1 MMPRTI
7 DDAGGTGMAST
18 SDETSGRAASEG
30 PLAGVKVLDLSI
42 ALTGPYAATLL
53 ADQGADVVKVER
65 PGIGDIARWV
75 GVAVNG
81 MSAFYLA
88 CNRGK
93 RCIAVDL
100 GADEGQALVLQLAA
114 EADVVVQNFR
124 PGVIDRL
131 GLGYEAVRAVNPDV
145 VYASISGYGPVGP
158 YRDRS
163 AYDTSIQAY
172 AGFAANQA
180 DPNGG
185 PPTFLRQNGA
195 DKVSALFA
203 CQAISAALYA
213 RAMGRGGQHLEMGM
227 ADACVSFLWAES
239 AGNEV
244 LLDSDHTM
252 PSSFNAGFQPMR
264 FLDGWGIVVPTTDA
278 DFAGMCKALDV
289 EGWDDPRIKH
299 VAERRQNRDVL
310 EPVMD
315 MCYAMAANLTQQ
327 DAIVRFERERVAF
340 AMVLSA
346 AEIVDDPH
354 AVAIGMFEEFDH
366 PVVGRARLPRHPTI
380 FHGTPAALGGPT
392 PSLGQHTDEVL
403 TELGLG
409 ARITELRE
417 AGVVA

>member
-1 MMPRTI
+1 MT
-7 DDAGGTGMAST
+7 
-18 SDETSGRAASEG
+18 G
-30 PLAGVKVLDLSI
+30 PLSGVKVLDLSI

-53 ADQGADVVKVER
+53 ADQGAEVTKIER

-75 GVAVNG
+75 GVSVNG

-93 RCIAVDL
+93 RCMAVDL
-100 GADEGQALVLQLAA
+100 ASPEGVEIALRLAA
-114 EADVVVQNFR
+114 EADVVLQNFR

-131 GLGYEAVRAVNPDV
+131 GLGYDAVRAINPNV
-145 VYASISGYGPVGP
+145 IYCSISGYGPTGP

-180 DPNGG
+180 DPDG
-185 PPTFLRQNGA
+185 PPTFLHQNAA
-195 DKVSALFA
+195 DKVSALYA
-203 CQAISAALYA
+203 TQAITAALFA
-213 RAMGRGGQHLEMGM
+213 RATGRGGQHLELGM

-244 LLDSDHTM
+244 LLDSDGTL

-278 DFAGMCKALDV
+278 DFAGMCRALDV
-289 EGWDDPRIKH
+289 PGWDDPR
-299 VAERRQNRDVL
+299 VVTVGERRKHRDVL
-310 EPVMD
+310 EPIMD
-315 MCYAMAANLTQQ
+315 MCYAMASNLTQ
-327 DAIVRFERERVAF
+327 DEAIERFERERVAF

-354 AVAIGMFEEFDH
+354 AIAIDMFTEFEH
-366 PVVGRARLPRHPTI
+366 PVTGRTRLPRHPTQ
-380 FHGTPAALGGPT
+380 FAGTPAALGGPA
-392 PSLGQHTDEVL
+392 PALGEHTDEVL
-403 TELGLG
+403 TQ
-409 ARITELRE
+409 A
-417 AGVVA
+417 

>member
-1 MMPRTI
+1 MGQIGSANDRESS
-7 DDAGGTGMAST
+7 DAKERIAS
-18 SDETSGRAASEG
+18 G

-100 GADEGQALVLQLAA
+100 GSDEGLAIVTKLAA

-131 GLGYEAVRAVNPDV
+131 GLGYEAVRAVNPEV
-145 VYASISGYGPVGP
+145 VYASISGYGPDGP
-158 YRDRS
+158 YRDRR
-163 AYDTSIQAY
+163 AYDTAMQAY

-180 DPNGG
+180 DPMGG
-185 PPTFLRQNGA
+185 PPTFLRQNAA

-203 CQAISAALYA
+203 SQAITAALFA
-213 RAMGRGGQHLEMGM
+213 RATGRGGQHLELAM

-244 LLDSDHTM
+244 LLDSDGSM

-264 FLDGWGIVVPTTDA
+264 FLDGWGIVVPTTDG
-278 DFAGMCKALDV
+278 DFAAMCKALDV
-289 EGWDDPRIKH
+289 EGWDDPRIKT
-299 VAERRQNRDVL
+299 VGERRKHRDVL

-315 MCYAMAANLTQQ
+315 MCYAMAANLTQEE
-327 DAIVRFERERVAF
+327 ATARLEREGAPF

-354 AVAIGMFEEFDH
+354 AVAVAMFEEFDH
-366 PVVGRARLPRHPTI
+366 PVVGRTRLPRHPTQ
-380 FHGTPAALGGPT
+380 FAGTPAALGGPS
-392 PSLGQHTDEVL
+392 PALGQHTDEVL
-403 TELGLG
+403 AELGLSD
-409 ARITELRE
+409 RVEELR
-417 AGVVA
+417 ASGVVA

>member
-1 MMPRTI
+1 MTE
-7 DDAGGTGMAST
+7 AT
-18 SDETSGRAASEG
+18 G
-30 PLAGVKVLDLSI
+30 PLSGLKVLDLSI
-42 ALTGPYAATLL
+42 ALTGPYAAALL
-53 ADQGADVVKVER
+53 ADQGAEVTKVER

-100 GADEGQALVLQLAA
+100 STEEGRDIVLQMAA
-114 EADVVVQNFR
+114 DADVIIQNFR

-131 GLGYEAVRAVNPDV
+131 GLGYDAVREINPDV

-172 AGFAANQA
+172 AGFAATQA
-180 DPNGG
+180 ELDG
-185 PPTFLRQNGA
+185 PPTFIKQNAA

-203 CQAISAALYA
+203 CQAITAALFA
-213 RAMGRGGQHLEMGM
+213 RASGRGGQHLEMGM
-227 ADACVSFLWAES
+227 ADACVSFLWAEA

-244 LLDSDHTM
+244 LLGADGSM
-252 PSSFNAGFQPMR
+252 PSSFNAGFAPMR

-289 EGWDDPRIKH
+289 PGWDDPRVKT
-299 VAERRQNRDVL
+299 VGERRKNRDVL
-310 EPVMD
+310 EPIMD
-315 MCYAMAANLTQQ
+315 MCYAMAANLTQA
-327 DAIVRFERERVAF
+327 DAIERFERERVAF

-346 AEIVDDPH
+346 AEMVDDPH
-354 AVAIGMFEEFDH
+354 AIAIGMFEEFDH
-366 PVVGRARLPRHPTI
+366 PVVGRARLPRHPTQ
-380 FHGTPAALGGPT
+380 FHATPASLGFGAPA
-392 PSLGQHTDEVL
+392 LGQHTDDVL
-403 TELGLG
+403 GELGLG
-409 ARITELRE
+409 AQIERLRA

>member
-1 MMPRTI
+1 M
-7 DDAGGTGMAST
+7 
-18 SDETSGRAASEG
+18 
-30 PLAGVKVLDLSI
+30 LDLSI
-42 ALTGPYAATLL
+42 ALTGPYAAALL
-53 ADQGADVVKVER
+53 ADQGAEVTKVER
-65 PGIGDIARWV
+65 PGIGDIARWI

-100 GADEGQALVLQLAA
+100 STDEGRDIVLQMAA
-114 EADVVVQNFR
+114 DADVIIQNFR

-131 GLGYEAVRAVNPDV
+131 GLGYDAVREINPDV

-172 AGFAANQA
+172 AGFAATQA
-180 DPNGG
+180 ELDG
-185 PPTFLRQNGA
+185 PPTFIKQNAA

-203 CQAISAALYA
+203 CQAITAALFA
-213 RAMGRGGQHLEMGM
+213 RASGRGGQHLELGM
-227 ADACVSFLWAES
+227 ADACVSFLWAEA

-244 LLDSDHTM
+244 LLGADGSM
-252 PSSFNAGFQPMR
+252 PSSFNAGFAPMR

-289 EGWDDPRIKH
+289 PGWDDPRVKT
-299 VAERRQNRDVL
+299 VGERRKNRDVL
-310 EPVMD
+310 EPIMD
-315 MCYAMAANLTQQ
+315 MCYAMAANLTQA
-327 DAIVRFERERVAF
+327 DAIERFERERVAF

-346 AEIVDDPH
+346 AEMVDDPH

-366 PVVGRARLPRHPTI
+366 PVVGRARLPRHPTQ
-380 FHGTPAALGGPT
+380 FHATPASLGFGAPA
-392 PSLGQHTDEVL
+392 LGQHTDDVL
-403 TELGLG
+403 EELGLG
-409 ARITELRE
+409 AQIERLRA

>member
-1 MMPRTI
+1 MT
-7 DDAGGTGMAST
+7 
-18 SDETSGRAASEG
+18 G
-30 PLAGVKVLDLSI
+30 PLEGVKVLDLSI
-42 ALTGPYAATLL
+42 ALTGPYATALL
-53 ADQGADVVKVER
+53 ADQGAEVTKIER

-75 GVAVNG
+75 GVSVNG

-93 RCIAVDL
+93 RCVAVDL
-100 GADEGQALVLQLAA
+100 SSEEGVAIVMRLAA

-131 GLGYEAVRAVNPDV
+131 GLGYDAVRAVNPDV
-145 VYASISGYGPVGP
+145 VYCSISGYGSTGP

-180 DPNGG
+180 DPDG
-185 PPTFLRQNGA
+185 PPTFLHQNAA
-195 DKVSALFA
+195 DKVSALYA
-203 CQAISAALYA
+203 TQAITAALFA
-213 RAMGRGGQHLEMGM
+213 RASGRGGQHLELGM

-244 LLDSDHTM
+244 LLESDGTL

-278 DFAGMCKALDV
+278 DFAGMCRALDV
-289 EGWDDPRIKH
+289 PGFDDPR
-299 VAERRQNRDVL
+299 VATVGERRKHREVL
-310 EPVMD
+310 EPIMD
-315 MCYAMAANLTQQ
+315 MCYAMASNLTQ
-327 DAIVRFERERVAF
+327 DAAIERFERERVAF

-354 AVAIGMFEEFDH
+354 AVAIEMFTEFDH
-366 PVVGRARLPRHPTI
+366 PVTGRTRLPRHPTL
-380 FHGTPAALGGPT
+380 FAGTPAALGGPA
-392 PSLGQHTDEVL
+392 PALGQHTDEVL

-409 ARITELRE
+409 DRVDELRS
-417 AGVVA
+417 GGIVA

>member
-1 MMPRTI
+1 MNEN
-7 DDAGGTGMAST
+7 GST
-18 SDETSGRAASEG
+18 RREHTG
-30 PLAGVKVLDLSI
+30 PLAGIKVLDLSI
-42 ALTGPYAATLL
+42 ALTGPYAVALL

-81 MSAFYLA
+81 MSAFYVA

-100 GADEGQALVLQLAA
+100 GTDEGRDIVVELAR
-114 EADVVVQNFR
+114 EADVIVQNFR

-131 GLGYEAVRAVNPDV
+131 GLGYEAVKAINPDV
-145 VYASISGYGPVGP
+145 VYCSISGYGSVGP

-180 DPNGG
+180 EPNG
-185 PPTFLRQNGA
+185 PPQFLHQNAA
-195 DKVSALFA
+195 DKVSALFVT
-203 CQAISAALYA
+203 QAITAALFA
-213 RAMGRGGQHLEMGM
+213 RASGRGGQHLELGM

-244 LLDSDHTM
+244 LLASDGSM

-264 FLDGWGIVVPTTDA
+264 FVDGWGIVVPTTDA
-278 DFAGMCKALDV
+278 DFAGMCRALRV
-289 EGWDDPRIKH
+289 EGFDDPRIAT
-299 VAERRQNRDVL
+299 VGERRKHRDVL

-315 MCYAMAANLTQQ
+315 MCYAMAANLTQEE
-327 DAIVRFERERVAF
+327 AIERFEAERVPF

-346 AEIVDDPH
+346 AEIVSDPH
-354 AVAIGMFEEFDH
+354 AMAIGMFTEFDH
-366 PVVGRARLPRHPTI
+366 PVVGPVRLPRHPTT
-380 FHGTPAALGGPT
+380 FSGTPASLGGPA
-392 PSLGQHTDEVL
+392 PALGQHTDEIL
-403 TELGLG
+403 AERGFGDRIAALRD
-409 ARITELRE
+409 AR
-417 AGVVA
+417 VVA